1 MKNNLYYNYLNE
13 IHKEAIKVVNN
24 NELSSKRLDSLYN
37 RLYSSFFDDEL
48 KILNHNVKLLEE
60 MNDSEKKKKY
70 LDIIRRLII
79 EVFSQLRDIDSYIDH
94 DYKFGIMNYMV
105 ASGNIKDFK
114 AVEIEQTL
122 KNKIQEILNKF
133 LSVSNYVEEKFGS
146 EFRTD
151 IKWNS
156 TQEEKLKDLFHSFPL
171 PLF

>member
-1 MKNNLYYNYLNE
+1 MKS
-13 IHKEAIKVVNN
+13 

-37 RLYSSFFDDEL
+37 RLFSSFFDDEL
-48 KILNHNVKLLEE
+48 KVLNHNVKLLEE
-60 MNDSEKKKKY
+60 TTDSEKKNNY
-70 LDIIRRLII
+70 LDIIRKMII

-146 EFRTD
+146 DFRTNLSV
-151 IKWNS
+151 I
-156 TQEEKLKDLFHSFPL
+156 TQEGKLKDLFHSCPL